1 MIQDENITRQSG
13 ATASSAS
20 VQLLPDA
27 LIDQIAAGE
36 VVERPS
42 SVVKELVENAV
53 DAGAKR
59 IRIEVRD
66 GGMSWIAVTDD
77 GCGMAP
83 DDLRRAMQRHATSKI
98 RCADDLSEIYTF
110 GFRGEALPSI
120 ASVSRFRVRSL
131 VSGAREGLELFF
143 EGGRLVEERVAG
155 GPAGTRIEV
164 ADLFMSVPARRK
176 FLKRASTEW
185 GHIAD
190 WLARVALVLPHIHFD
205 VYRDDR
211 LALVWPATERALDR
225 VAAVLSEEDAAAQVA
240 VQSEAEGYRIHGFC
254 SRPDRHLR
262 TAASIYLFVNGR
274 PVRDRLL
281 NHALQQEYRDLLPRG
296 RFPSAILFLDVPPHA
311 VDVNV
316 HPAKWEVRFADPQL
330 VHRLVSHSVREA
342 LSGRTWLG
350 RGHALDDAVER
361 ASLLYGA
368 EWPSRSARAAGHTDA
383 MRGSK
388 AGTQGN
394 ADWALAAELRHA
406 PSDAAGASLLHDRSD
421 AACGEGDFSR
431 DAVTAPRQDRLFPSQ
446 EQGRVAHSALHA
458 DARIVLSAMRR
469 LGQFHATYLLLE
481 ADDALLLVDQHA
493 AHERVLYE
501 GLRARWFAGAIERQA
516 LLLPISVE
524 LDESVFASLSSC
536 EAIIDK
542 LGFEIEP
549 FGTSTVVVRAIP
561 ALLEGRD
568 PTGLV
573 RGLAEELHAAETLGV
588 ALKLDSR
595 VLDAVDAI
603 FASLACHGARR
614 KGELLSERE
623 QTELLSALDRIPWA
637 PTCPHGRP
645 VVVPL
650 TLHEIERRFLRR

>member
-1 MIQDENITRQSG
+1 MRLTEAQEILQASSTAKNANTDTSQNRSLWGRAMVQDESILHP
-13 ATASSAS
+13 AAAASSAS

-36 VVERPS
+36 VVERPA

-77 GCGMAP
+77 GSGMAP
-83 DDLRRAMQRHATSKI
+83 DDLKLALQRHATSKI
-98 RCADDLSEIYTF
+98 RCVEDLHQIYTF

-120 ASVSRFRVRSL
+120 ASVSRFRIRSI
-131 VSGAREGLELFF
+131 VSEVHEGLELLF
-143 EGGRLVEERVAG
+143 EAGKPAGERVVG
-155 GPAGTRIEV
+155 GPTGTRIEV
-164 ADLFMSVPARRK
+164 ADLFLSVPARRK

-185 GHIAD
+185 SHIVD

-211 LALVWPATERALDR
+211 LAFVWPATEHALDR
-225 VAAVLSEEDAAAQVA
+225 VAAVLSEEDAAAQVI
-240 VQSEAEGYRIHGFC
+240 VQGEVEGYRIHGFC

-262 TAASIYLFVNGR
+262 TASSIYLFVNGR

-296 RFPSAILFLDVPPHA
+296 RFPSAILFLEVPPHT

-316 HPAKWEVRFADPQL
+316 HPAKWEVRFADPQHI
-330 VHRLVSHSVREA
+330 HRLVSHSVREA

-350 RGHALDDAVER
+350 R
-361 ASLLYGA
+361 SLVRDG
-368 EWPSRSARAAGHTDA
+368 E
-383 MRGSK
+383 
-388 AGTQGN
+388 
-394 ADWALAAELRHA
+394 A
-406 PSDAAGASLLHDRSD
+406 PTGASWLRDRSD
-421 AACGEGDFSR
+421 VASSKEARPSGAAASLRQNLLFSTEDQSR
-431 DAVTAPRQDRLFPSQ
+431 ATGVTHQS
-446 EQGRVAHSALHA
+446 
-458 DARIVLSAMRR
+458 DARIALGALRK
-469 LGQFHATYLLLE
+469 LGQFRATYLVLE

-501 GLRARWFAGAIERQA
+501 GLRARWLEGEIERQT
-516 LLLPISVE
+516 LLLPIHVE
-524 LDESVFASLSSC
+524 LDLALFASVSAAT
-536 EAIIDK
+536 EIVEK

-568 PTGLV
+568 PASLV
-573 RGLAEELHAAETLGV
+573 RGLAEELHAAEELDV
-588 ALKLDSR
+588 LLKLDSR
-595 VLDAVDAI
+595 VLDAIDAI

-623 QTELLSALDRIPWA
+623 QTDLLAALDRIPWA

-645 VVVPL
+645 VVVPFD
-650 TLHEIERRFLRR
+650 LHEIERRFLRR